1 MARIL
6 VIDDDASLLQ
16 MMSLMLKRAGHDPIL
31 ATNGQEGINIA
42 RGDQPALAIVDV
54 MMPELNGYEVCRILR
69 EDSATAHIPLLVL
82 TALSQPEQREMAS
95 EAGADDFVTKPVT
108 RDDLVTHVDDLLE
121 TGPRNAPAPLREQT
135 PPPQAAP
142 SSAPAYQTSMPPV
155 APPQPSRPPAPLP
168 PIESSL
174 PTVAVMGLGSGV
186 GTTTIAVNLALSK
199 MYAGRACLVDLNT
212 QVGRVAM
219 HLRMMPPRATWQNLL
234 NVAPGSDKRVIGG
247 ALMVDQQT
255 GLAIVAGPTQPTSDQ
270 LSEGTLTYVLQ
281 VLSEGFPS
289 IVLDLPPIMS
299 QMNVYVLRSARS
311 VVLVVGDDP
320 AALMSVRSV
329 ISNIESLGLS
339 SPLNLVLNHTRPHG
353 ISSEDLMNE
362 VGYPL
367 TANVPY
373 EPDQVAAV
381 TQGQPLAAYKP
392 DSLFARTLQQ
402 LARQV

>member
-1 MARIL
+1 
-6 VIDDDASLLQ
+6 
-16 MMSLMLKRAGHDPIL
+16 
-31 ATNGQEGINIA
+31 
-42 RGDQPALAIVDV
+42 
-54 MMPELNGYEVCRILR
+54 
-69 EDSATAHIPLLVL
+69 
-82 TALSQPEQREMAS
+82 
-95 EAGADDFVTKPVT
+95 
-108 RDDLVTHVDDLLE
+108 
-121 TGPRNAPAPLREQT
+121 
-135 PPPQAAP
+135 
-142 SSAPAYQTSMPPV
+142 
-155 APPQPSRPPAPLP
+155 
-168 PIESSL
+168 
-174 PTVAVMGLGSGV
+174 
-186 GTTTIAVNLALSK
+186 
-199 MYAGRACLVDLNT
+199 
-212 QVGRVAM
+212 
-219 HLRMMPPRATWQNLL
+219 
-234 NVAPGSDKRVIGG
+234 
-247 ALMVDQQT
+247 
-255 GLAIVAGPTQPTSDQ
+255 
-270 LSEGTLTYVLQ
+270 
-281 VLSEGFPS
+281 
-289 IVLDLPPIMS
+289 MS

>member
-31 ATNGQEGINIA
+31 ATNGQEGINVA

-69 EDSATAHIPLLVL
+69 EDPATANIPLLVL
-82 TALSQPEQREMAS
+82 TALSQPEQREMAA

-108 RDDLVTHVDDLLE
+108 RDDLVTHVDELLE
-121 TGPRNAPAPLREQT
+121 SGPRNTPAPLREPT
-135 PPPQAAP
+135 PPPAP
-142 SSAPAYQTSMPPV
+142 SPSLTPSYQTSMPSV
-155 APPQPSRPPAPLP
+155 APPQTARPAAPAPSVETGLP
-168 PIESSL
+168 M
-174 PTVAVMGLGSGV
+174 VAIMGLGTGV
-186 GTTTIAVNLALSK
+186 GATTIAVNLALAK
-199 MYAGRACLVDLNT
+199 MYAGRACLVDLNS
-212 QVGRVAM
+212 QVARAAM
-219 HLRMMPPRATWQNLL
+219 HLRISPRATWQNLMGL
-234 NVAPGSDKRVIGG
+234 APGADKRTIGG

-255 GLAIVAGPTQPTSDQ
+255 GLAILAGPTQPTSDQ
-270 LSEGTLTYVLQ
+270 LNEGTLSYVLQ
-281 VLSEGFPS
+281 VLAEGFPS
-289 IVLDLPPIMS
+289 IVLDLSPILS
-299 QMNVYVLRSARS
+299 QMNVHVLRSARS

-320 AALMSVRSV
+320 AALMTVRET
-329 ISNIESLGLS
+329 ISNIENLGLS

-373 EPDQVAAV
+373 EPDQVGAL
-381 TQGQPLAAYKP
+381 TQGQPLVAYKP
-392 DSLFARTLQQ
+392 DSLFSRTLQQ

>member
-69 EDSATAHIPLLVL
+69 EDPETEHIPLLVL
-82 TALSQPEQREMAS
+82 TALSQPEQREMAA

-121 TGPRNAPAPLREQT
+121 TGPRNVPAPLQVA
-135 PPPQAAP
+135 PPPPSPAP
-142 SSAPAYQTSMPPV
+142 PSAPGNLSMPPV
-155 APPQPSRPPAPLP
+155 ATQPASRPAPQPPLDSRLP
-168 PIESSL
+168 V
-174 PTVAVMGLGSGV
+174 VAVMGLGTGV
-186 GTTTIAVNLALSK
+186 GTTTIAVNLALAK
-199 MYAGRACLVDLNT
+199 MFAGRVCLIDLNT
-212 QVGRVAM
+212 QVGKVAM

-234 NVAPGSDKRVIGG
+234 GVTPGSDKRTIGS

-255 GLAIVAGPTQPTSDQ
+255 GLAVLAGPTEPAVEQ
-270 LSEGTLTYVLQ
+270 LRDDTLTYLLQ
-281 VLSEGFPS
+281 VLAEGFPS
-289 IVLDLPPIMS
+289 IVLDLAPMLN
-299 QMNVYVLRSARS
+299 QMNIHALRNARS

-320 AALMSVRSV
+320 AALMTVGSV
-329 ISNIESLGLS
+329 ISNIESLGLA

-353 ISSEDLMNE
+353 ISSEDLMNA
-362 VGYPL
+362 VRYPL

-373 EPDQVAAV
+373 EPEQVAAV
-381 TQGQPLAAYKP
+381 TQGQPLSTYKP